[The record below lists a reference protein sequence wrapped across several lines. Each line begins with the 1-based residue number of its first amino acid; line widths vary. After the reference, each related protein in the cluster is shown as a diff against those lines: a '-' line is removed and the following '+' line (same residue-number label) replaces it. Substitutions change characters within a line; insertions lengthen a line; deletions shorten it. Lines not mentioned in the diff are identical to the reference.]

1 MRRIPE
7 RCAGSPRDAED
18 RQGMRRIAEGCGGSL
33 RDAVSW
39 PRHSPCTREL
49 TAAVRTY
56 TRPFQDQASQHSGMD
71 GGGALESSSLVEE
84 LFVVENFN
92 PNPRFLPS
100 L

>member
-1 MRRIPE
+1 
-7 RCAGSPRDAED
+7 
-18 RQGMRRIAEGCGGSL
+18 
-33 RDAVSW
+33 
-39 PRHSPCTREL
+39 
-49 TAAVRTY
+49 
-56 TRPFQDQASQHSGMD
+56 MD